1 MSKISITQGC
11 DSFFCVYTYLKY
23 AWIISWKATANGIE
37 SEMPM
42 VSGDGPRDDPMPPIA
57 VRNSKL
63 PILSARFIAG
73 DGLMRPRAAATE
85 GTITIS
91 ERREGGL
98 GIAILLA
105 DVGVGICRLFDFERV
120 AEAGAEALT
129 SPNSENISPKS
140 AYLRK
145 NLPSYKEEPIT
156 ISKCIS
162 PRVIRH
168 GECRTL

>member
-1 MSKISITQGC
+1 MRA
-11 DSFFCVYTYLKY
+11 FFGIYTYLKY
-23 AWIISWKATANGIE
+23 ACIISWNATANGIV

-42 VSGDGPRDDPMPPIA
+42 VSGDGPRDDPIPPIA

-85 GTITIS
+85 GAITIS

-145 NLPSYKEEPIT
+145 ILFIYKGAPIA
-156 ISKCIS
+156 I
-162 PRVIRH
+162 
-168 GECRTL
+168 GQYM